1 MGAAQVNGISDFTQ
15 MTVVRDAKE
24 LTYAWRT
31 YGDQRLRQVNM
42 RQLMEIAQGP
52 VRFPMTNVV
61 GDESTIDD
69 VTGQMLDS
77 PVKPS

>member
-1 MGAAQVNGISDFTQ
+1 
-15 MTVVRDAKE
+15 

-42 RQLMEIAQGP
+42 RQLMEIAREP
-52 VRFPMTNVV
+52 VRFHMTNVV

-77 PVKPS
+77 PVKSN